1 MSTPATFQ
9 VGDRVRLWLGP
20 PKRGG
25 WQHGDVIGVDTHSR
39 PGVEIQLDN
48 VVAGMTT
55 VYATHDEVQLIERG
69 S

>member
-1 MSTPATFQ
+1 MSDTFH

-25 WQHGDVIGVDTHSR
+25 WQHGDVIGVDTGSC
-39 PGVEIQLDN
+39 PGVEIELDN
-48 VVAGMTT
+48 AVHRLST
-55 VYATHDEVQLIERG
+55 VYATHDEVELIERG